1 MAGLRGA
8 GKVYVNPLVSGSYQG
23 YLDMANV
30 ASFAI
35 SNSGADTKT
44 IKSTNPANYGSII
57 GSSTTP
63 GDDKLSLKLNVPNRK
78 NLTSMFLGTDTTI
91 TTSGSSILNE
101 SITVIAK
108 DTYIALAHR
117 KIATSPAPVVTNS
130 GNTVTYVEGSSA
142 DYVIDYDNGLL
153 YVTPASTIAAGVL
166 LVDYTWGASSGY
178 KIEARTQT
186 NIIGKFLFTGKNLDS
201 GELIRLWADS
211 VELSPDGDFSLISAD
226 GAFLEFGLTGT
237 IKLPTGYAN
246 PYTVEV
252 IS

>member
-8 GKVYVNPLVSGSYQG
+8 GKVYINPLVSGSYQG
-23 YLDMANV
+23 YLDMANI

-35 SNSGADTKT
+35 SNSGADIKT

-91 TTSGSSILNE
+91 TVTGSTISNE

-108 DTYIALAHR
+108 DTYISLSKR

-130 GNTVTYVEGSSA
+130 AGTTTYTEGASA
-142 DYVIDYDNGLL
+142 DYTIDYDNGLV
-153 YVTPASTIAAGVL
+153 YVTAASTIAAGIL
-166 LVDYTWGASSGY
+166 LVDFTYGNAAGY

-186 NIIGKFLFTGKNLDS
+186 NIIGKFLFAGKNLDS
-201 GELIRLWADS
+201 GELIRVTADS

-237 IKLPTGYAN
+237 IKLPTGYSN

-252 IS
+252 IA

>member
-1 MAGLRGA
+1 MSGLRGA
-8 GKVYVNPLVSGSYQG
+8 GKVYINPYVSGAYEG

-57 GSSTTP
+57 GSATTP
-63 GDDKLSLKLNVPNRK
+63 GDDKLTLKLNVPNRK
-78 NLTSMFLGTDTTI
+78 NLTTMFLGTDTTI
-91 TTSGSSILNE
+91 SVTGSTISNE
-101 SITVIAK
+101 SITLITK
-108 DTYIALAHR
+108 GTYVALTKR

-130 GNTVTYVEGSSA
+130 AGTTTYTENS
-142 DYVIDYDNGLL
+142 DYVVDYDNGLI
-153 YVTPASTIAAGVL
+153 YVPDTSTISAGIL
-166 LVDYTWGASSGY
+166 LVDYTYGNAAGY

-186 NIIGKFLFTGKNLDS
+186 NIIGKFMFTGENLDS
-201 GELIRLWADS
+201 GEIIRVTADS

>member
-8 GKVYVNPLVSGSYQG
+8 GKCYVNPLVSGSYGG
-23 YLDMANV
+23 YMDMANI
-30 ASFAI
+30 ASFTI

-44 IKSTNPANYGSII
+44 IKSTNPANFGAII
-57 GSSTTP
+57 GSATTP
-63 GDDKLSLKLNVPNRK
+63 GDDKLTLKLNVPNRK
-78 NLTSMFLGTDTTI
+78 NLTNMFLGTDTTI
-91 TTSGSSILNE
+91 SVTGSTISNE

-108 DTYIALAHR
+108 DTYIALSKR

-130 GNTVTYVEGSSA
+130 TGVTTYTETT
-142 DYVIDYDNGLL
+142 DYVIDHDNGLI
-153 YVTPASTIAAGVL
+153 YITPASTIAAGVL
-166 LVDYTWGASSGY
+166 LVDYTYGNASGY

-186 NIIGKFLFTGKNLDS
+186 NIIGKFLFTGENLDS
-201 GELIRLWADS
+201 GEIIRVTADS